1 MSSHLSFRPIRDCP
15 AFDRYVEELGAWVDG
30 SDDDVRIL
38 DDAASALARH
48 ARANG
53 IAAEH
58 LVAALQGVELRTSIA
73 LTMEPA
79 ARRQRD
85 ARHVTALRALM
96 QTCYGFEPDLR
107 IVRGPDGRAWV
118 VMHIHEG
125 MRWDP
130 EIEMRRQD
138 WLCCATL
145 GDRRYIT
152 PVPPAWNQWG
162 EAELLGAVVRA
173 RPDLRGPD

>member
-1 MSSHLSFRPIRDCP
+1 MSSHLSFRPIRDFP
-15 AFDRYVEELGAWVDG
+15 AFDQFVEALGTWVDG
-30 SDDDVRIL
+30 AGDDVNVL
-38 DDAASALARH
+38 YDSASALCRH
-48 ARANG
+48 VRANG
-53 IAAEH
+53 IAGEH
-58 LVAALQGVELRTSIA
+58 LLAALQGVELRSSIA
-73 LTMEPA
+73 LDVEPV
-79 ARRQRD
+79 ARRRRD
-85 ARHVTALRALM
+85 DRHVVALRMLM
-96 QTCYGFEPDLR
+96 ESCYGFAPNLR

-118 VMHIHEG
+118 VMLIQEG

-152 PVPPAWNQWG
+152 PVPPGWTQWSD
-162 EAELLGAVVRA
+162 ADLLGAVVRA

>member
-1 MSSHLSFRPIRDCP
+1 MSSHLSFRPIRDFP
-15 AFDRYVEELGAWVDG
+15 AFDRFVEELGAWVDG
-30 SDDDVRIL
+30 NGDDVGVL
-38 DDAASALARH
+38 HDTASTLSRH

-58 LVAALQGVELRTSIA
+58 LLAALQGVELRTSVA

-79 ARRQRD
+79 ARRARD
-85 ARHVTALRALM
+85 DRQVAALRSLM
-96 QTCYGFEPDLR
+96 HTCYGFDSDLR
-107 IVRGPDGRAWV
+107 LVRGPDGRAWV
-118 VMHIHEG
+118 VMHIQEG

-152 PVPPAWNQWG
+152 PVPSAWNQWSD
-162 EAELLGAVVRA
+162 AELLAAVVRA

>member
-1 MSSHLSFRPIRDCP
+1 MSSHLSFRPIRDFP
-15 AFDRYVEELGAWVDG
+15 AFDRFVEELGAWVDG
-30 SDDDVRIL
+30 NGDDVGVL
-38 DDAASALARH
+38 HDTASTLSRH

-58 LVAALQGVELRTSIA
+58 LLAALQGVELRTSVA

-79 ARRQRD
+79 ARRARD
-85 ARHVTALRALM
+85 DRHVAALRSLM
-96 QTCYGFEPDLR
+96 HTCYGFDSDLR
-107 IVRGPDGRAWV
+107 LVRGPDGRAWV
-118 VMHIHEG
+118 VMHIQEG

-138 WLCCATL
+138 WLCCASAS
-145 GDRRYIT
+145 DRRYIT
-152 PVPPAWNQWG
+152 PVPAAWNQWSDSDLV
-162 EAELLGAVVRA
+162 AAVSRA

>member
-1 MSSHLSFRPIRDCP
+1 MGNNLSFRPIRDFP
-15 AFDRYVEELGAWVDG
+15 AFDRFVEELGLWVDG
-30 SDDDVRIL
+30 VGADVNIL
-38 DDAASALARH
+38 YEAASALSRH
-48 ARANG
+48 VRANG

-58 LVAALQGVELRTSIA
+58 LVAALQSVGPRTGATLS
-73 LTMEPA
+73 MEPT
-79 ARRQRD
+79 ARRRRD
-85 ARHVTALRALM
+85 DRHVRALGLLM
-96 QTCYGFEPDLR
+96 ETCYGVDPELR
-107 IVRGPDGRAWV
+107 IVRGPDGHAWV

-145 GDRRYIT
+145 NDRRYIT
-152 PVPPAWNQWG
+152 PVPAAWTQWSDSDLV
-162 EAELLGAVVRA
+162 AAVVRA

>member
-30 SDDDVRIL
+30 SGGAVSVL
-38 DDAASALARH
+38 DDAATALARH

-58 LVAALQGVELRTSIA
+58 LVAALQGVELRSSAA
-73 LTMEPA
+73 LAMDPA
-79 ARRQRD
+79 VRRERD
-85 ARHVTALRALM
+85 GRHASALRALM
-96 QTCYGFEPDLR
+96 QASYGFDPDLR
-107 IVRGPDGRAWV
+107 LVRGPDGRAWV
-118 VMHIHEG
+118 VMLIREG

-152 PVPPAWNQWG
+152 PVPPTWNQWSD
-162 EAELLGAVVRA
+162 AELLGAVVRA

>member
-1 MSSHLSFRPIRDCP
+1 MSSHLSFRSIRDLP
-15 AFDRYVEELGAWVDG
+15 SFDHFVEALEAWIDG
-30 SDDDVRIL
+30 SGT
-38 DDAASALARH
+38 DAGVLHHSASALARH
-48 ARANG
+48 VRANG

-58 LVAALQGVELRTSIA
+58 LVAALQSVELQAGVA

-79 ARRQRD
+79 ARRRRD
-85 ARHVTALRALM
+85 DRHVAALGALM
-96 QTCYGFEPDLR
+96 TSCYGFDSDLR
-107 IVRGPDGRAWV
+107 LVRGADGRAWV
-118 VMHIHEG
+118 VMHIQEG

-138 WLCCATL
+138 WLCCATN

-152 PVPPAWNQWG
+152 PVPPAWSQWSD
-162 EAELLGAVVRA
+162 ADLLAAVVRA

>member
-1 MSSHLSFRPIRDCP
+1 M
-15 AFDRYVEELGAWVDG
+15 DG
-30 SDDDVRIL
+30 SGEDVGVMR
-38 DDAASALARH
+38 DAAAALCGH
-48 ARANG
+48 VRANG

-58 LVAALQGVELRTSIA
+58 LVATLQAVAQRSRHAPAVEPGQRRRRDDRH
-73 LTMEPA
+73 A
-79 ARRQRD
+79 A
-85 ARHVTALRALM
+85 ALRLLVE
-96 QTCYGFEPDLR
+96 TCYGFDPLLR
-107 IVRGPDGRAWV
+107 VVRGLDGRVWV
-118 VMHIHEG
+118 VLHIHEG

-152 PVPPAWNQWG
+152 PVPSGWDQWSDVDL
-162 EAELLGAVVRA
+162 AAAVVQA

>member
-1 MSSHLSFRPIRDCP
+1 MSSHLSFRPIRDFP
-15 AFDRYVEELGAWVDG
+15 AFDRYVEELGVWVDG
-30 SDDDVRIL
+30 SGDDVRIL
-38 DDAASALARH
+38 NDVASALARH
-48 ARANG
+48 VRANG

-58 LVAALQGVELRTSIA
+58 LVAALQGVELRTRVA
-73 LTMEPA
+73 LSMEPV
-79 ARRQRD
+79 ARRRRD
-85 ARHVTALRALM
+85 DRHVAALHALM
-96 QTCYGFEPDLR
+96 QTCYGFDSDLR
-107 IVRGPDGRAWV
+107 LVRGTDGRAWV
-118 VMHIHEG
+118 VMHIQEG

-152 PVPPAWNQWG
+152 PVPPAWKQWSD
-162 EAELLGAVVRA
+162 ADLLGAVVRA

>member
-1 MSSHLSFRPIRDCP
+1 MSSHLSFRPIRDFP
-15 AFDRYVEELGAWVDG
+15 AFDRYVEELGIWVDG
-30 SDDDVRIL
+30 AGDDVDVLR
-38 DDAASALARH
+38 DAAAALARH

-58 LVAALQGVELRTSIA
+58 LVAALQSVELRTDIA
-73 LTMEPA
+73 LTMEPV
-79 ARRQRD
+79 ARRRRD
-85 ARHVTALRALM
+85 DRHALALRALM
-96 QTCYGFEPDLR
+96 QTCYGIDPELR
-107 IVRGPDGRAWV
+107 LVRGPDGRAWV
-118 VMHIHEG
+118 VMHIQEG

-152 PVPPAWNQWG
+152 PVPAAWAQWSD
-162 EAELLGAVVRA
+162 ADLLGAVVRA

>member
-1 MSSHLSFRPIRDCP
+1 M
-15 AFDRYVEELGAWVDG
+15 WVDG
-30 SDDDVRIL
+30 IGDDVTVL
-38 DDAASALARH
+38 YEAASALCRH

-58 LVAALQGVELRTSIA
+58 LVAALQGVQLRSSRTIS
-73 LTMEPA
+73 MEPT
-79 ARRQRD
+79 ARRRRD
-85 ARHVTALRALM
+85 CRHVAALRMLM
-96 QTCYGFEPDLR
+96 ETCYGYQPELR
-107 IVRGPDGRAWV
+107 IVRGPDGRACV
-118 VMHIHEG
+118 VMHIQEG

-138 WLCCATL
+138 WLCCATM

-152 PVPPAWNQWG
+152 PVPPLWHQWSDP
-162 EAELLGAVVRA
+162 ELLAAVVRA

>member
-15 AFDRYVEELGAWVDG
+15 AFDRYVEELGAWVDDTG
-30 SDDDVRIL
+30 VDVGVL
-38 DDAASALARH
+38 DDSASALARH

-58 LVAALQGVELRTSIA
+58 LVAALQGVELRTSVA

-85 ARHVTALRALM
+85 ARHATALRALM

-107 IVRGPDGRAWV
+107 LVRSPDGRAWV

-152 PVPPAWNQWG
+152 PVPPAWTQWSD
-162 EAELLGAVVRA
+162 AELLGAVVRA

>member
-1 MSSHLSFRPIRDCP
+1 MSSHLSFRPIRDLP
-15 AFDRYVEELGAWVDG
+15 AFDRFVEELGAWVEA
-30 SDDDVRIL
+30 SDDDVSVL
-38 DDAASALARH
+38 MESATALSRH

-58 LVAALQGVELRTSIA
+58 LLAALQSVELRTSIA

-79 ARRQRD
+79 ARRRCDDRQ
-85 ARHVTALRALM
+85 VVALRSLM
-96 QTCYGFEPDLR
+96 EICYGFDPALR
-107 IVRGPDGRAWV
+107 LVRGPDGRAWV
-118 VMHIHEG
+118 VMHIQEG

-152 PVPPAWNQWG
+152 PVPPSWIQWSD
-162 EAELLGAVVRA
+162 AELLGAVVRA

>member
-1 MSSHLSFRPIRDCP
+1 MSSHLSFRPIRDFP
-15 AFDRYVEELGAWVDG
+15 AFDRFVEELAAWVDG
-30 SDDDVRIL
+30 GGDDVSVL
-38 DDAASALARH
+38 YDAASALSRH

-53 IAAEH
+53 IAAEQ
-58 LVAALQGVELRTSIA
+58 LLAALQGVELRTSIA

-79 ARRQRD
+79 ARRLHD
-85 ARHVTALRALM
+85 DRHVVALRSLM
-96 QTCYGFEPDLR
+96 EICYGFDPELR
-107 IVRGPDGRAWV
+107 LVRGPDGRAWV
-118 VMHIHEG
+118 IMHIQEG

-152 PVPPAWNQWG
+152 PVPPAWIQWSD
-162 EAELLGAVVRA
+162 AELLGAVVRA

>member
-1 MSSHLSFRPIRDCP
+1 MSSHLSFRPIRDFP
-15 AFDRYVEELGAWVDG
+15 AFDRFVEELGAWVDG
-30 SDDDVRIL
+30 SGDDPSTL
-38 DDAASALARH
+38 SDAASALSRH

-58 LVAALQGVELRTSIA
+58 LLAALQSVELRTSIA

-79 ARRQRD
+79 ARRRRD
-85 ARHVTALRALM
+85 DRHVVALRSLM
-96 QTCYGFEPDLR
+96 EICYGFDPDLR
-107 IVRGPDGRAWV
+107 LVRGPDGRAWV
-118 VMHIHEG
+118 VMHIQEG

-152 PVPPAWNQWG
+152 PVPPAWNQWSD
-162 EAELLGAVVRA
+162 ADLLGAVVRA

>member
-1 MSSHLSFRPIRDCP
+1 MSSNLSFRPIRDFP
-15 AFDRYVEELGAWVDG
+15 AFDRFVEELVTWVDG
-30 SDDDVRIL
+30 KHDDVGVL
-38 DDAASALARH
+38 NDAASTLSRH
-48 ARANG
+48 VRANG
-53 IAAEH
+53 IASEH
-58 LVAALQGVELRTSIA
+58 LLAALQCVELRSRVA

-85 ARHVTALRALM
+85 DRHVAALRSLM
-96 QTCYGFEPDLR
+96 ETCYGFRSDLR
-107 IVRGPDGRAWV
+107 LVRGPDGRAWV
-118 VMHIHEG
+118 VMHIQEG

-138 WLCCATL
+138 WLCCATA

-152 PVPPAWNQWG
+152 PVPPGWKDWSDL
-162 EAELLGAVVRA
+162 ELVGAVVRA

>member
-1 MSSHLSFRPIRDCP
+1 MSSHLSFRPIRDFP
-15 AFDRYVEELGAWVDG
+15 AFDRYVEELSAWVDG
-30 SDDDVRIL
+30 DGRDVSVL
-38 DDAASALARH
+38 HDSASALARH

-58 LVAALQGVELRTSIA
+58 LLAALQSVELRTSIA

-79 ARRQRD
+79 ARRRRD
-85 ARHVTALRALM
+85 DRHVVALRSLM
-96 QTCYGFEPDLR
+96 EVCYGFDPDLR
-107 IVRGPDGRAWV
+107 LVRGPDGRAWV
-118 VMHIHEG
+118 VLHIQEG

-152 PVPPAWNQWG
+152 PVPPFWVQWSD
-162 EAELLGAVVRA
+162 AELVGAVVRA

>member
-15 AFDRYVEELGAWVDG
+15 AFDHYVEELGAWVEGTDED
-30 SDDDVRIL
+30 SRVL
-38 DDAASALARH
+38 DDASSALARH

-58 LVAALQGVELRTSIA
+58 LVAALQGVELRTSVA
-73 LTMEPA
+73 LAMEPA
-79 ARRQRD
+79 ARRRCD
-85 ARHVTALRALM
+85 VRHATALRALM
-96 QTCYGFEPDLR
+96 QSCYGFEPDLR
-107 IVRGPDGRAWV
+107 LVRAPDGRAWA
-118 VMHIHEG
+118 VMHIREG

-152 PVPPAWNQWG
+152 PVPTGWNQWSD
-162 EAELLGAVVRA
+162 AELLGAVVRA

>member
-1 MSSHLSFRPIRDCP
+1 MSSHLSYRPIRDCP
-15 AFDRYVEELGAWVDG
+15 AFDHYVEELGVWVDG
-30 SDDDVRIL
+30 SDDDVSVL
-38 DDAASALARH
+38 DDAASGLARH

-58 LVAALQGVELRTSIA
+58 LVAALQGVELRTSVA

-79 ARRQRD
+79 ARRRRD
-85 ARHVTALRALM
+85 ARHATALRALM
-96 QTCYGFEPDLR
+96 QTCYGFEPGLR
-107 IVRGPDGRAWV
+107 LVRGPDGRAWV
-118 VMHIHEG
+118 VMHIQEG

-152 PVPPAWNQWG
+152 PVPPAWTQWSD
-162 EAELLGAVVRA
+162 AELLGAVVRA